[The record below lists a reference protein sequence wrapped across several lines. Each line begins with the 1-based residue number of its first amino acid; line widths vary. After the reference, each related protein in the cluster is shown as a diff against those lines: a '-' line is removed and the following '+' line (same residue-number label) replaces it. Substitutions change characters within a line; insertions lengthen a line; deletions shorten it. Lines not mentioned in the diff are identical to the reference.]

1 MTTGWHYGRYI
12 ICIQYIFCIHN
23 ISDWFATWVRN
34 SLRLRLHP
42 ALRRRVIGLSL
53 GLGLGL
59 VVTAVAVADI
69 GRHRRLNPSVTVR
82 LFYLNA
88 VVGAFWVPGSRFL
101 FVRV

>member
-1 MTTGWHYGRYI
+1 ML
-12 ICIQYIFCIHN
+12 
-23 ISDWFATWVRN
+23 N

-42 ALRRRVIGLSL
+42 ALRRRRRVI

-59 VVTAVAVADI
+59 VPTTATAVAVI
-69 GRHRRLNPSVTVR
+69 GRHRRLKPSVTAR

-88 VVGAFWVPGSRFL
+88 VGGAFWDPGNRFR